1 MVSSLVGRLV
11 GSMVRST
18 VSSDRVFIWRSG
30 GTLPLRAPLT
40 MAMLT
45 TTIHL
50 ACDALYLQ
58 VEHDLLRA
66 LLAAVEHPRPF
77 LDRAACLLPLPAC
90 LRLEG
95 AQVGD
100 RYSEGRQLVSRA
112 ARLLRHTIP
121 RCAGSLTT

>member
-1 MVSSLVGRLV
+1 MGHYPTLPH
-11 GSMVRST
+11 T
-18 VSSDRVFIWRSG
+18 T
-30 GTLPLRAPLT
+30 TLPLRALLT
-40 MAMLT
+40 MAMAMLT

-66 LLAAVEHPRPF
+66 LLAAVEHPCPL

-95 AQVGD
+95 AQVG
-100 RYSEGRQLVSRA
+100 GR
-112 ARLLRHTIP
+112 
-121 RCAGSLTT
+121 

>member
-1 MVSSLVGRLV
+1 
-11 GSMVRST
+11 MVRST

-66 LLAAVEHPRPF
+66 LLAAVEHPCPL

-95 AQVGD
+95 AQVG
-100 RYSEGRQLVSRA
+100 GR
-112 ARLLRHTIP
+112 
-121 RCAGSLTT
+121 